1 MEARDREPQG
11 ARPYADPAV
20 SRDRDVV
27 PFREPGAEP
36 PGPGA
41 EPSGPGTP
49 DAQGMPDAPGA
60 VPVPSAADG
69 AGASAG
75 TSTETSA
82 EASTEASTKMPTRTS
97 AGASSAQ
104 APPAPDGEGV
114 PLHDRARRE
123 LALLRDRLHEEM
135 ALLRERVP
143 EVNGSVACSVDGLP
157 IASDLRGETEQIGAL
172 SSAVLALSGRL
183 TAMAEKGSFEE
194 TLISGSNGYA
204 VFYAAGPTIV
214 LTVLARPGTNL
225 GLLRL
230 EGRKT
235 AARLA
240 AITSRTS
247 TTH

>member
-41 EPSGPGTP
+41 EPSGPGAQGTQGIPGTP
-49 DAQGMPDAPGA
+49 DTPGA
-60 VPVPSAADG
+60 VPVSSAADG
-69 AGASAG
+69 AGAS
-75 TSTETSA
+75 TETPA
-82 EASTEASTKMPTRTS
+82 ETPTETPAETPTRTP

-183 TAMAEKGSFEE
+183 TTMADKGSFEE

>member
-41 EPSGPGTP
+41 EPPGPGTP
-49 DAQGMPDAPGA
+49 DAQGMPDTPGA

-69 AGASAG
+69 AGAPAG

-82 EASTEASTKMPTRTS
+82 ETSAEASTKMPTRTS

-104 APPAPDGEGV
+104 APPAPDGDGV

-240 AITSRTS
+240 AITSRTL

>member
-20 SRDRDVV
+20 SRGRDVV

-41 EPSGPGTP
+41 GPSEPSGPDTQG
-49 DAQGMPDAPGA
+49 AQGAQGV
-60 VPVPSAADG
+60 VPVSSAADG
-69 AGASAG
+69 PGDGAGVSTDASAEAP
-75 TSTETSA
+75 TETSA
-82 EASTEASTKMPTRTS
+82 KAS

-123 LALLRDRLHEEM
+123 PALLRDRLHEEM

-183 TAMAEKGSFEE
+183 TAMADKGSFEE

>member
-11 ARPYADPAV
+11 TRPYADPAA

-27 PFREPGAEP
+27 PFRESGAEP
-36 PGPGA
+36 PGPGT
-41 EPSGPGTP
+41 EPSGPGAPGADPSRPGTP
-49 DAQGMPDAPGA
+49 VAPGA
-60 VPVPSAADG
+60 VPVSSAADG
-69 AGASAG
+69 AGAPTEAPVETSAG
-75 TSTETSA
+75 T
-82 EASTEASTKMPTRTS
+82 P

-104 APPAPDGEGV
+104 APPAPDGERV

-123 LALLRDRLHEEM
+123 LTLLRDRLHEEM

-183 TAMAEKGSFEE
+183 TAMADKGSFEE

-240 AITSRTS
+240 AITSCTS

>member
-49 DAQGMPDAPGA
+49 DTQGMPDTPGA

-69 AGASAG
+69 AG

-82 EASTEASTKMPTRTS
+82 EASTKMPTRTS

-104 APPAPDGEGV
+104 APPAPDGDGV

-240 AITSRTS
+240 AITSRTL